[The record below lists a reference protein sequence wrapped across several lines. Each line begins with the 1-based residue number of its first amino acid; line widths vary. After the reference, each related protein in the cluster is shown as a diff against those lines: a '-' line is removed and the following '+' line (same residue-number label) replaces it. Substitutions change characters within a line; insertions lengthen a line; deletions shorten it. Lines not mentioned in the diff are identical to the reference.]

1 MRKPQASYGRM
12 ALCVLLCAA
21 LLVFASCAKPDYWVD
36 GLSLPPGS
44 KVVSQVE
51 TQAPREV
58 PGIALP
64 MMGEFSNSLTISFDN
79 LTGWDAVS
87 SSLDRRMQELGY
99 SRGFGDLD
107 EMISSITGTS
117 AVASGFSSYLRV
129 YTREGGR
136 YMIVLYDVLEA
147 AAAQGSSASGSSAAS
162 GSGEFVLQVMR
173 FK

>member
-1 MRKPQASYGRM
+1 M
-12 ALCVLLCAA
+12 
-21 LLVFASCAKPDYWVD
+21 
-36 GLSLPPGS
+36 
-44 KVVSQVE
+44 VSQVE

-136 YMIVLYDVLEA
+136 YMVVLYDVREA
-147 AAAQGSSASGSSAAS
+147 AEAQGPGAGGGDSA
-162 GSGEFVLQVMR
+162 GERGEYVLQVMR

>member
-1 MRKPQASYGRM
+1 M
-12 ALCVLLCAA
+12 ALRLILSASLLLLGACAR
-21 LLVFASCAKPDYWVD
+21 PHYWVE
-36 GLSLPPGS
+36 GLDLPPGS

-64 MMGEFSNSLTISFDN
+64 MMGEFSNSLTVSFDN

-87 SSLDRRMQELGY
+87 SNLDRRMQELGY

-129 YTREGGR
+129 YTKEGGR
-136 YMIVLYDVLEA
+136 FMVVLYDVTEA
-147 AAAQGSSASGSSAAS
+147 AAAQGSSAAGGAAAD
-162 GSGEFVLQVMR
+162 GTGEYVLQVMR